1 MIIRRRNGGY
11 SAIKVPE
18 EMLDELKKFQK
29 TNSELKALSIDDLV
43 ALAVVT
49 YLRKNLS
56 QEHSL

>member
-1 MIIRRRNGGY
+1 
-11 SAIKVPE
+11 VPE
-18 EMLDELKKFQK
+18 KMLDELKKFQK